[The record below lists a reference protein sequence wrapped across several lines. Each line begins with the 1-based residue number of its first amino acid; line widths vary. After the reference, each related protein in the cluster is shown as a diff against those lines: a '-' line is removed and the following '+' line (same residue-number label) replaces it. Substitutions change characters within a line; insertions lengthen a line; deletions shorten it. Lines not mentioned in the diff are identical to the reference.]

1 MNCPKCGM
9 INKDDAAFCG
19 QCGEKLNTPVNN
31 MAMNNQSTMNQQ
43 TALPTMNQQTAQLQN
58 VTITPQQQN
67 LDPSMKKF
75 ATLSVV
81 IPSIGLFF
89 CLFIGFIPVLAW
101 ALGGMCVGFAKKGKA
116 ADPKLAKV
124 GMILSYIFIAMGFV
138 LFFMALSGD

>member
-31 MAMNNQSTMNQQ
+31 MTMNNQSTMNQQ
-43 TALPTMNQQTAQLQN
+43 MAQLQN

-101 ALGGMCVGFAKKGKA
+101 ALGGMSVGFAKKGKA

-124 GMILSYIFIAMGFV
+124 GMVLSYIFIAMGFV

>member
-1 MNCPKCGM
+1 MNCPRCGM

-19 QCGEKLNTPVNN
+19 QCGEKLNVPVNN
-31 MAMNNQSTMNQQ
+31 MNMQQQPVNPQMQSQNLNQ
-43 TALPTMNQQTAQLQN
+43 PAQPL
-58 VTITPQQQN
+58 QN

-81 IPSIGLFF
+81 IPSI
-89 CLFIGFIPVLAW
+89 CLFLILFVGFMPILAW

-124 GMILSYIFIAMGFV
+124 GMVLSYILIAMGFV
-138 LFFMALSGD
+138 LYFIVLGSK

>member
-1 MNCPKCGM
+1 MV
-9 INKDDAAFCG
+9 
-19 QCGEKLNTPVNN
+19 CGEKLNTPVNN
-31 MAMNNQSTMNQQ
+31 MTMNNQSTMNQQ
-43 TALPTMNQQTAQLQN
+43 MSQLQN

-101 ALGGMCVGFAKKGKA
+101 ALGGMSVGFAKKGKA

-124 GMILSYIFIAMGFV
+124 GMVLSYIFIAMGFV

>member
-9 INKDDAAFCG
+9 INKEDAAFCG

-31 MAMNNQSTMNQQ
+31 MTMNNQSTMNQQ
-43 TALPTMNQQTAQLQN
+43 MSQLQN

-101 ALGGMCVGFAKKGKA
+101 ALGGMSVGFAKKGKA

>member
-31 MAMNNQSTMNQQ
+31 MTMNNQSTMNQQ
-43 TALPTMNQQTAQLQN
+43 MSQLQN

-101 ALGGMCVGFAKKGKA
+101 ALGGMSVGFAKKGKA

-124 GMILSYIFIAMGFV
+124 GMVLSYIFIAMGFV

>member
-9 INKDDAAFCG
+9 INKEDAAFCG

-31 MAMNNQSTMNQQ
+31 MTMNNQSTMNQQ
-43 TALPTMNQQTAQLQN
+43 MSQLQN

-101 ALGGMCVGFAKKGKA
+101 ALGGMSVGFAKKGKA

-138 LFFMALSGD
+138 LFFMALSEN

>member
-31 MAMNNQSTMNQQ
+31 MTMNNQSTMNQQ
-43 TALPTMNQQTAQLQN
+43 MAQPTTNQQMAQLQN

-101 ALGGMCVGFAKKGKA
+101 ALGGMSVGFAKKGKA

-124 GMILSYIFIAMGFV
+124 GMVLSYIFIAMGFV

>member
-31 MAMNNQSTMNQQ
+31 MTMNNQSTMNQQ

-124 GMILSYIFIAMGFV
+124 GMVLSYIFIAMGFV

>member
-9 INKDDAAFCG
+9 INKEDAAFCG

-31 MAMNNQSTMNQQ
+31 MTMNNQSTMNQQ
-43 TALPTMNQQTAQLQN
+43 MSQLQN

-101 ALGGMCVGFAKKGKA
+101 ALGGMSVGFAKKGKA

-124 GMILSYIFIAMGFV
+124 GMVLSYIFIAMGFV
-138 LFFMALSGD
+138 LFFMALSEN